1 MKLLLSVPEGKPIG
15 RSLLYEILGL
25 GFHGVRVDVPDD
37 HGAAE
42 AMLEELARMPEVYPI
57 FLIAGGHMLRSTGKP
72 FEPGEL
78 AAHVSDTCVKLRDF
92 GFFKR
97 DALPAIEIGNE
108 PDLADDRWKKR
119 PEELARTFQGCYDIV
134 RRYSDTCPVLTPPV
148 SNLNGRGF
156 HYLERMLRE
165 GLPFD
170 AVLAAHRYPHDGDI
184 CKPHPGFNTR
194 EEQASKLVELADGRD
209 IWITETG
216 LTEGPHDGKFR
227 SEEYVADA
235 LEYEV
240 SFWSRV
246 ASVKALCWYGINDGP
261 NRDDTEHHF
270 GIRRLDGSWKPVA
283 QRVARV
289 RAAMEAA

>member
-1 MKLLLSVPEGKPIG
+1 MKLLLCVPEGKPIG

-37 HGAAE
+37 HSAAE
-42 AMLEELARMPEVYPI
+42 GMLEELARVPEVYPV

-78 AAHVSDTCVKLRDF
+78 IAHVNDTCVKLNDF

-97 DALPAIEIGNE
+97 DNPPAIEVGNE
-108 PDLADDRWKKR
+108 PDLAHDRWKKHST
-119 PEELARTFQGCYDIV
+119 ELARTFRSCYDVV
-134 RRYSDTCPVLTPPV
+134 RRYSETCPVLTPCV
-148 SNLNGRGF
+148 SNLNRRGYN
-156 HYLERMLRE
+156 YLERMLRE
-165 GLPFD
+165 GLPEGAAL
-170 AVLAAHRYPHDGDI
+170 AVHRYPHDGDI
-184 CKPHPGFNTR
+184 CKPHPGFRTR
-194 EEQASKLVELADGRD
+194 EEQASKLVEFADGRD

-216 LTEGPHDGKFR
+216 LTEGPHDGRFH
-227 SEEYVADA
+227 SEEHVADA

-240 SFWSRV
+240 RFWSRV

-270 GIRRLDGSWKPVA
+270 GIRRLDGSWKLVAERVA
-283 QRVARV
+283 QV